1 MFTDTQL
8 QTPLL
13 YFHVSRILP
22 SSLSLCNATANAVH
36 AALLFS
42 VFINFNSGGSFSS
55 CWIILFFHGIS
66 CSEKWVSM
74 ELLSINVHLREDV

>member
-13 YFHVSRILP
+13 CFHVSRILP
-22 SSLSLCNATANAVH
+22 SSLSLRNATANAVH

-42 VFINFNSGGSFSS
+42 VFINFNSG
-55 CWIILFFHGIS
+55 
-66 CSEKWVSM
+66 VSP
-74 ELLSINVHLREDV
+74 LAG